1 MRSLNRFVH
10 RLWIGD
16 FSQGQAFWAILIPA
30 LLLLKFSIAMLSLM
44 NVIADPVVSTRIWLP
59 IGLVCFIILLPLLFA
74 ATLKSIWIAAQQFK
88 GGYQSLLLAAAS
100 AGLMFLV
107 VSDLYEHRSVV
118 QSMWQIALKQDDFSL
133 QLKTTE
139 NRLQLSGALTYDS
152 TQRVR
157 TVLNQSPQ
165 IDTVELDLSGGHLH
179 EARQLS
185 ALITQRQLNTAV
197 RNECSGTCMLVLVGG
212 LKRTA
217 WPESTLRFHR
227 TIGYDNGYRSEWT
240 IERER
245 RADQQ
250 LYARRGVSESYL
262 FPIFYP
268 QKNDAYL
275 EPGLDVL
282 KNTGVLTHLA
292 DATTPA

>member
-1 MRSLNRFVH
+1 MQSVNRFVR

-16 FSQGQAFWAILIPA
+16 FSQGQAFWAILVPA

-44 NVIADPVVSTRIWLP
+44 NVIPNPVLSTRIWLP
-59 IGLVCFIILLPLLFA
+59 IGFVCVVILLPLLFA
-74 ATLKSIWIAAQQFK
+74 ATLKAVWIAAQQFK
-88 GGYQSLLLAAAS
+88 GGYQSLLLVAAT
-100 AGLMFLV
+100 AGLMFMV
-107 VSDLYEHRSVV
+107 VSDLVEHRTVV
-118 QSMWQIALKQDDFSL
+118 QSMWQIALKQDDFTL
-133 QLKTTE
+133 QLETTE
-139 NRLQLSGALTYDS
+139 DRLRLSGALTYDS
-152 TQRVR
+152 TKKVR
-157 TVLNQSPQ
+157 AALNQSPQ
-165 IDTVELDLSGGHLH
+165 INTVELNLSGGHLH

-185 ALITQRQLNTAV
+185 ALITQRQLNTEV
-197 RNECSGTCMLVLVGG
+197 REECSGTCMLVLVGG
-212 LKRTA
+212 QQRTA
-217 WPESTLRFHR
+217 WPGSTLRFHR

-250 LYARRGVSESYL
+250 LYARRGVSKAYL

-282 KNTGVLTHLA
+282 RNTGVLTHLA
-292 DATTPA
+292 DATPA